1 MIFSLNSFL
10 VVMVQGEMQQLRDKL
25 AIAERTAK
33 TQQQLKVFCHSFV
46 FLINIFN
53 LICFCRSFSLMVMQ
67 QSMSS
72 YIMKFGFLAGKITIK
87 AKSYRG
93 RLESSIKWFY
103 LQGI

>member
-10 VVMVQGEMQQLRDKL
+10 VGMVQGEMQQLRDKL

-53 LICFCRSFSLMVMQ
+53 MICVCGGGDLYSSFGLMVIQ
-67 QSMSS
+67 QSISP
-72 YIMKFGFLAGKITIK
+72 YIMKFGFF
-87 AKSYRG
+87 G
-93 RLESSIKWFY
+93 RKNY
-103 LQGI
+103 N